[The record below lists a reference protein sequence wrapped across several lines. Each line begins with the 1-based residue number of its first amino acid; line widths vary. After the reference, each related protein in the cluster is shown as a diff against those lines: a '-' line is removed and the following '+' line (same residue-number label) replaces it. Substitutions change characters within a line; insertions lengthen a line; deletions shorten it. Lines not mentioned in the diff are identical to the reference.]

1 VPDIRQLRRGG
12 VIAHCRL
19 ASGIPDAGARCDPR
33 KGLIMLFRKFVTGA
47 LAAGVTLGAVALAME
62 PAAAAPAPKPAI
74 KLLVCKKG
82 QVAYRVKVGHHHVWR
97 CHVAPHH
104 VRHHAK
110 PLPKKPLPPKKS

>member
-1 VPDIRQLRRGG
+1 
-12 VIAHCRL
+12 
-19 ASGIPDAGARCDPR
+19 
-33 KGLIMLFRKFVTGA
+33 MLFRKFVTGA

-104 VRHHAK
+104 VHHHAK